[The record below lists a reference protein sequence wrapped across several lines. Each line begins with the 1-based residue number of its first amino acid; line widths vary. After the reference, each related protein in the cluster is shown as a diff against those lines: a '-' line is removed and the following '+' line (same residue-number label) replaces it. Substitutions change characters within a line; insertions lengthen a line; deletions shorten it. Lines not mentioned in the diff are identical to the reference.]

1 VLNTGY
7 AWALLE
13 SGALEAG
20 ESRLRDVEKLL
31 ETPSAEMIV
40 DDEVEFQSVPAS
52 IANARTYLALAHG
65 DMSATAQYAR
75 QALELLPE
83 NDHLRRGI
91 PASLLGLACWVRGD
105 LEAAQQSLAE
115 ALTSFEMSGNIL
127 FALTGVYVMADI
139 QLAAGQLRKAINT
152 YERYLQLAEAQ
163 GQPPIRGM
171 ADLHL
176 GISDLF
182 REQGDVQSA
191 AQHLLK
197 SEELSERAA
206 FPRWEYRWCL
216 VQARIRQ
223 SLGDLD
229 GALAMLDDAE
239 PLFIRGPVPDMRP
252 VGALRAGVWI
262 AQGKLAEAQKWVLEQ
277 GLSAGDELSYVR
289 EFEYLTL
296 ARLLIAQQQVH
307 EAIALIA
314 RLLEAADSDG
324 RTGNTIE
331 ILTIKALAHEAQGDV
346 PTALDSL
353 KHALTL
359 AEPEGYVRVFV
370 DEGPPMKRLLSEAA
384 HQEIMPDYVG
394 KLLATF
400 DVDAGEVRSSAQPL
414 IEPLSDRELEVL
426 RLIADGLSNR
436 EIGKRLYLALDTV
449 KGHNRRIYAKLGV
462 QRRTEA
468 VACARELGLL

>member
-1 VLNTGY
+1 VDQVRAVQTVSSTTSR
-7 AWALLE
+7 LE
-13 SGALEAG
+13 TESRTIARASIDQTQATQNLARAAG
-20 ESRLRDVEKLL
+20 ELRTMAKQTRDVTGE
-31 ETPSAEMIV
+31 
-40 DDEVEFQSVPAS
+40 Q
-52 IANARTYLALAHG
+52 ARSLRELVKGNTQLT
-65 DMSATAQYAR
+65 ATAVKVTRATEE
-75 QALELLPE
+75 QA
-83 NDHLRRGI
+83 
-91 PASLLGLACWVRGD
+91 
-105 LEAAQQSLAE
+105 
-115 ALTSFEMSGNIL
+115 
-127 FALTGVYVMADI
+127 TGA
-139 QLAAGQLRKAINT
+139 
-152 YERYLQLAEAQ
+152 
-163 GQPPIRGM
+163 
-171 ADLHL
+171 
-176 GISDLF
+176 
-182 REQGDVQSA
+182 
-191 AQHLLK
+191 
-197 SEELSERAA
+197 
-206 FPRWEYRWCL
+206 
-216 VQARIRQ
+216 
-223 SLGDLD
+223 
-229 GALAMLDDAE
+229 
-239 PLFIRGPVPDMRP
+239 
-252 VGALRAGVWI
+252 
-262 AQGKLAEAQKWVLEQ
+262 AQKWVLEQ